1 MPRAI
6 HRGVPSR
13 RDWESSEPVA
23 VDALT
28 RKHLKRPPSP
38 LQLYD
43 YGDLNSAK
51 ATRSSGERIAPKDA
65 RVRKERPRAAQYI
78 PEAGGDNFQFSLAAY
93 KLRNS
98 YYSYGFSLLE
108 PILMARLRPR
118 AELHGGSTSSA
129 VQEERCRSPVLRQVP
144 PTRSRGARLS
154 VKLAAAARF
163 TLDDAIEKIEKQKT
177 VREKIQYLREI
188 LRQKQCIGHSRR
200 ARASRQQRID
210 EACSRG
216 EYFPVVRKTTETQ
229 QERLADLIEGV
240 LEDVL
245 A

>member
-6 HRGVPSR
+6 HCG
-13 RDWESSEPVA
+13 
-23 VDALT
+23 
-28 RKHLKRPPSP
+28 
-38 LQLYD
+38 YD

-51 ATRSSGERIAPKDA
+51 ATRSSGERIAPEDA

-78 PEAGGDNFQFSLAAY
+78 PEAG
-93 KLRNS
+93 
-98 YYSYGFSLLE
+98 YGFSLLE

-118 AELHGGSTSSA
+118 TELHGGSASSA
-129 VQEERCRSPVLRQVP
+129 LQEERCRSPVLRQVP
-144 PTRSRGARLS
+144 PTRSRGARRY
-154 VKLAAAARF
+154 VTPAAAARF
-163 TLDDAIEKIEKQKT
+163 TLEDGIGKIEEQKT

-216 EYFPVVRKTTETQ
+216 EHFPVVRKTTETQ

-245 A
+245 ARDAQFCEEVESLSIISGRRARVS

>member
-1 MPRAI
+1 RNRTYRAI
-6 HRGVPSR
+6 DDFECFKSRVRIPSR
-13 RDWESSEPVA
+13 KDWENSEPVA
-23 VDALT
+23 FEALT

-51 ATRSSGERIAPKDA
+51 ATRSSVERIAPKDA
-65 RVRKERPRAAQYI
+65 RVREERPRASQYI
-78 PEAGGDNFQFSLAAY
+78 PEAG
-93 KLRNS
+93 
-98 YYSYGFSLLE
+98 YGFSLLE

-118 AELHGGSTSSA
+118 TELHGESASSA

-163 TLDDAIEKIEKQKT
+163 TLDDAIEKIEEQKT

-200 ARASRQQRID
+200 ARAS
-210 EACSRG
+210 
-216 EYFPVVRKTTETQ
+216 
-229 QERLADLIEGV
+229 
-240 LEDVL
+240 
-245 A
+245 